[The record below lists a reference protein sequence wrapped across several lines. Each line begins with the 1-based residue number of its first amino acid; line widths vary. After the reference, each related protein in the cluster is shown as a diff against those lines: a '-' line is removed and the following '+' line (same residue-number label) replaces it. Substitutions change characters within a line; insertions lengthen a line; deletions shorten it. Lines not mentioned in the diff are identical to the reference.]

1 MATFSSK
8 TKPQNKI
15 DENNILSKPW
25 KRNLSSKLYES
36 TEISKRHCGNLLSF
50 SFTRSLSPFTSIA
63 SSDSL
68 SLDEIEEIEKPIDS
82 QNICYLF

>member
-8 TKPQNKI
+8 TKPRNEV

-25 KRNLSSKLYES
+25 KKNLSSKLHKS
-36 TEISKRHCGNLLSF
+36 TEISKRHYGNLSSF
-50 SFTRSLSPFTSIA
+50 SFTRSSSPSTSIV

-68 SLDEIEEIEKPIDS
+68 SSDEIEEIKKPIDS
-82 QNICYLF
+82 QNVHYLF